1 MDALERDKAMR
12 EALARLEPQAARLMG
27 LAFGE
32 RLVAVAERSTQAS
45 LDSEVAQAALDRC
58 WDVLSGTA
66 QGEHVASIA
75 ESLGEALPLAEDGT
89 VLARPG
95 AALEFYSIQG
105 LIELLATKTGSR
117 QAQVVAIQLHSW
129 LNSHLVHVYASSRER
144 PANLL
149 RYASDT
155 TGNVAIELETSVE
168 DEEMVDVIAGPV
180 DWAAFR
186 GRAVTTGEALADI
199 IARWEVVASTTRKLG
214 HTSP

>member
-1 MDALERDKAMR
+1 M
-12 EALARLEPQAARLMG
+12 AR
-27 LAFGE
+27 
-32 RLVAVAERSTQAS
+32 
-45 LDSEVAQAALDRC
+45 AALDRC
-58 WDVLSGTA
+58 WEVLSGTA

-75 ESLGEALPLAEDGT
+75 ESLREALPLAEDGT
-89 VLARPG
+89 VLTRPG
-95 AALEFYSIQG
+95 AALEFYAIQG

-117 QAQVVAIQLHSW
+117 RAQLVAIQLHSW

-168 DEEMVDVIAGPV
+168 DEEMVDVVAASV

-214 HTSP
+214 DTSP